1 MIPSSKLGIRGGRS
15 ACERTATQLA
25 KIRGGGKCTQK
36 PGCELEGANKPPE
49 RGGFKVARSGGRL
62 APRRPTG
69 FCPVISSSPS
79 APASGSVRSCV
90 AKYKTD
96 KSEHTK
102 TASATINQCGY
113 CIAESMALTG
123 SRGRVFV
130 WAGKRHRIRPDCSR
144 HFDCDYCGRERS
156 RHHAEHQVHGH
167 QQFPEVIRSIRN
179 CGGLLCGLF

>member
-36 PGCELEGANKPPE
+36 PGCELESANKPQKE
-49 RGGFKVARSGGRL
+49 AASKSLGAEGGLHRGARQASVPSFPLRLRLLRPARSV
-62 APRRPTG
+62 
-69 FCPVISSSPS
+69 PVW
-79 APASGSVRSCV
+79 RN
-90 AKYKTD
+90 T

-167 QQFPEVIRSIRN
+167 QQFAEVIRSIRN

>member
-1 MIPSSKLGIRGGRS
+1 MNESCNLNPVKVRKL
-15 ACERTATQLA
+15 
-25 KIRGGGKCTQK
+25 
-36 PGCELEGANKPPE
+36 
-49 RGGFKVARSGGRL
+49 
-62 APRRPTG
+62 
-69 FCPVISSSPS
+69 
-79 APASGSVRSCV
+79 PASGASLQALWISPWHTSRPRIPLRPARSVPVWRN
-90 AKYKTD
+90 T

-167 QQFPEVIRSIRN
+167 QQFAEVIRSIRN